1 MSEVLII
8 ESIGWIGAILVLY
21 AYFLNSTNKVDSTNG
36 YYQWLNLLGA
46 LCLILHTIYNNALP
60 SAFVNVIW
68 TIVAIYS
75 LFRIYKNKTH

>member
-1 MSEVLII
+1 MSEALII

-60 SAFVNVIW
+60 SAFVNIIW